1 MSKIT
6 FRADD
11 DLVER
16 VEALETSKSEVMR
29 DALRTYLDGRGPAGN
44 DDSSSRTDTGESGL
58 DELVADR
65 VDALVESRLDEAASG
80 QDVNVTVNLTGDD
93 RAADAERSSSSAEG
107 ARRGEHAGSTDR
119 PDQQSGI
126 DRWTAVNTDTDV
138 GSPVSPRS
146 QGAARECAQCGEH
159 VRDDH
164 VYCPNCGEKAT
175 RRIFCDCGDELRSDW
190 AYCPGCGRRT
200 PSADVLEQ

>member
-6 FRADD
+6 FRAGD

-29 DALRTYLDGRGPAGN
+29 DALRSHLDAREPAGPG
-44 DDSSSRTDTGESGL
+44 SSSSDAGTGERGL
-58 DELVADR
+58 DELVAER
-65 VDALVESRLDEAASG
+65 VDALVESRLDEAAG
-80 QDVNVTVNLTGDD
+80 AQDVNVTVQLAGDGEVSDASQD
-93 RAADAERSSSSAEG
+93 RTRGGEQARSAEPPVNASSEG
-107 ARRGEHAGSTDR
+107 ATPGSGES
-119 PDQQSGI
+119 
-126 DRWTAVNTDTDV
+126 
-138 GSPVSPRS
+138 
-146 QGAARECAQCGEH
+146 ARQCPQCGAG

-175 RRIFCDCGDELRSDW
+175 RRIFCECGDELRSDW

>member
-16 VEALETSKSEVMR
+16 VESLETSKSEVMR
-29 DALRTYLDGRGPAGN
+29 DALRSYLDGRRSSGSGEPSPRAG
-44 DDSSSRTDTGESGL
+44 TGESGL

-65 VDALVESRLDEAASG
+65 VDELVESRVDEATG
-80 QDVNVTVNLTGDD
+80 QQDVNVTVRLEGDGRVSDASRERSGSAD
-93 RAADAERSSSSAEG
+93 RTTAVTDAEPPVNASSEG
-107 ARRGEHAGSTDR
+107 
-119 PDQQSGI
+119 
-126 DRWTAVNTDTDV
+126 DV
-138 GSPVSPRS
+138 PRS
-146 QGAARECAQCGEH
+146 GESARQCAQCGEH
-159 VRDDH
+159 VLDDH

-190 AYCPGCGRRT
+190 AHCPGCGRRT